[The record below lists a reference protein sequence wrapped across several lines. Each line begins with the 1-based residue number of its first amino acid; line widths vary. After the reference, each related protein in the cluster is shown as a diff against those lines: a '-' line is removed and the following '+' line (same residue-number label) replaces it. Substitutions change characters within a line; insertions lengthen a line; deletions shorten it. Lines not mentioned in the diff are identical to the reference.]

1 MINNVV
7 FPHSVEVRPSF
18 VIARLKDEPDG
29 ATTTATRIIAKFVLV
44 KNFSLDAYGNPT
56 VPHFHDPVFMDVET
70 KRMIDPSTF
79 AIVTSFDP
87 NNIGSA
93 VLKLQQEVAERDAKI
108 NTLDK
113 MVKQL
118 SAGYDPRVQNLNAS
132 NEVLRRE
139 LNEATRVRNEQKER
153 VEDLLD
159 DLRRQSQTLASSGKD
174 VRELKEKVTK
184 LTNDLMA
191 TARDR
196 DNRVEELA
204 KEKANEMLPNL
215 RRDVEHYR
223 NRAKELAAENGRLKD
238 DLANAEECSEI
249 DSQRL
254 KDTQVPLWR
263 KIRKLERKVHKAGG
277 REKYWIR
284 QLNNTRFIGNQ
295 LRADHNKLK
304 TNHKELQTKL
314 DTVNAA
320 FAAERKFSKE
330 QVEVVEDL
338 KALLDKPLPLEVHT
352 PTIDGKTIN
361 VTLNLCGN
369 VTINELNNYN

>member
-7 FPHSVEVRPSF
+7 FPNSVEVRPSF

-29 ATTTATRIIAKFVLV
+29 ATTTATSIIAKFDLV

-93 VLKLQQEVAERDAKI
+93 VLKLQEEVADRDAKI
-108 NTLDK
+108 DALDQ

-118 SAGYDPRVQNLNAS
+118 SAGYDPRVQDLTAS
-132 NEVLRRE
+132 NAVLRRE
-139 LNEATRVRNEQKER
+139 LAEATRVRNEQKER

-159 DLRRQSQTLASSGKD
+159 DLRHQSQTLASSGKD

-184 LTNDLMA
+184 LTNDLMV

-196 DNRVEELA
+196 DNRVEVLA

-215 RRDVEHYR
+215 RRDVEFYK
-223 NRAKELAAENGRLKD
+223 NRAKELAAELKAMKVELD
-238 DLANAEECSEI
+238 NANECAELDAE
-249 DSQRL
+249 RN
-254 KDTQVPLWR
+254 KDATVPLWR

-284 QLNNTRFIGNQ
+284 QLNNARFNGNQ

-304 TNHKELQTKL
+304 TTHKELQTKL

-320 FAAERKFSKE
+320 FAAERAFAKE
-330 QVEVVEDL
+330 QVWIVEDL
-338 KALLDKPLPLEVHT
+338 KALLDKPVPLEVHT

-361 VTLNLCGN
+361 VTLNLHGN
-369 VTINELNNYN
+369 VTINELHNYN

>member
-18 VIARLKDEPDG
+18 VVGKLKDETGG
-29 ATTTATRIIAKFVLV
+29 ATTRVFAHFELV
-44 KNFSLDAYGNPT
+44 KNYSLDAYGNPT
-56 VPHFHDPVFMDVET
+56 IANMHDPIYMDLT
-70 KRMIDPSTF
+70 DKRIVDPASFT
-79 AIVTSFDP
+79 IVTSFDP

-93 VLKLQQEVAERDAKI
+93 VLKLQEEVADRDAKI
-108 NTLDK
+108 DALDK

-118 SAGYDPRVQNLNAS
+118 SEGNDPRVQNLTAS

-139 LNEATRVRNEQKER
+139 LNKVTLDHNYQKKR
-153 VEDLLD
+153 AEDLLD
-159 DLRRQSQTLASSGKD
+159 DLHSQSQTLASSGKD

-238 DLANAEECSEI
+238 DLANAEECSEL

-254 KDTQVPLWR
+254 KDTQTPLWR

-284 QLNNTRFIGNQ
+284 QLNNARFIGNQ

-304 TNHKELQTKL
+304 TTHKELQTKL

-369 VTINELNNYN
+369 VTINELHNYN

>member
-18 VIARLKDEPDG
+18 VVGKLKDETGG
-29 ATTTATRIIAKFVLV
+29 ATTRIIAKFDLV

-56 VPHFHDPVFMDVET
+56 IPNFHDPVFMDLT
-70 KRMIDPSTF
+70 DKRIIDPTSF
-79 AIVTSFDP
+79 AIISSFDP

-93 VLKLQQEVAERDAKI
+93 VLKLQEEVADRDAKI
-108 NTLDK
+108 GALDK

-118 SAGYDPRVQNLNAS
+118 SVGYDPRVQNLTAS

-139 LNEATRVRNEQKER
+139 LSEATRDRNYQEKR
-153 VEDLLD
+153 ADDLD
-159 DLRRQSQTLASSGKD
+159 DSLRRERKRHIETYKE
-174 VRELKEKVTK
+174 VTELKEKVTK
-184 LTNDLMA
+184 LTNDLMV

-238 DLANAEECSEI
+238 DLANAEECSEL
-249 DSQRL
+249 DSQRF
-254 KDTQVPLWR
+254 KDTQTPLWR

-284 QLNNTRFIGNQ
+284 QLNNARFIGNQ

-304 TNHKELQTKL
+304 TTHKELQTKL
-314 DTVNAA
+314 DAVNTS
-320 FAAERKFSKE
+320 FAAERDFAKE
-330 QVEVVEDL
+330 QLRTVEKL
-338 KALLDKPLPLEVHT
+338 KAAIANTKTAEIP
-352 PTIDGKTIN
+352 PTDGKTIN
-361 VTLNLCGN
+361 VTLNICGN
-369 VTINELNNYN
+369 VSISKLNNYN

>member
-93 VLKLQQEVAERDAKI
+93 VLKLQEEVADRDAKI
-108 NTLDK
+108 DALDQ

-118 SAGYDPRVQNLNAS
+118 SAGYDPRVQDLTAS
-132 NEVLRRE
+132 NAVLRRE
-139 LNEATRVRNEQKER
+139 LAEATRVRNEQKER

-159 DLRRQSQTLASSGKD
+159 DLRHQSQTLASSGKD

-184 LTNDLMA
+184 LTNDLMV

-238 DLANAEECSEI
+238 DLANAEECSEL

-254 KDTQVPLWR
+254 KDTQTPLWR

-284 QLNNTRFIGNQ
+284 QLNNARFIGNQ

-304 TNHKELQTKL
+304 TTHKELQTKL

-320 FAAERKFSKE
+320 FAAERAFAKE
-330 QVEVVEDL
+330 QVWIVEDL
-338 KALLDKPLPLEVHT
+338 KALLDKPVPLEVHT

-361 VTLNLCGN
+361 VTFNLCGN
-369 VTINELNNYN
+369 VTINELHNYN

>member
-18 VIARLKDEPDG
+18 VITRLKDEPDG
-29 ATTTATRIIAKFVLV
+29 ATTTATSIIAKFDLV
-44 KNFSLDAYGNPT
+44 KNFSLDFYGDPT
-56 VPHFHDPVFMDVET
+56 IPNFHDPVFMDVAT

-93 VLKLQQEVAERDAKI
+93 VLKLQQEVSERDAKI
-108 NTLDK
+108 ATLDQ

-118 SAGYDPRVQNLNAS
+118 SAGYDPRVQNLTAS
-132 NEVLRRE
+132 NAVLRRE
-139 LNEATRVRNEQKER
+139 LAEATRVRNEQKER
-153 VEDLLD
+153 AEDLLD
-159 DLRRQSQTLASSGKD
+159 DLRHQSQTLASSGKD
-174 VRELKEKVTK
+174 LRELKEKVTK

-238 DLANAEECSEI
+238 DLANAEECSEL

-254 KDTQVPLWR
+254 KDTQTPLWR

-277 REKYWIR
+277 REKYWIK
-284 QLNNTRFIGNQ
+284 QLNNARFIGNQ
-295 LRADHNKLK
+295 LRVDHNKLK
-304 TNHKELQTKL
+304 TSHKELQTKL

-338 KALLDKPLPLEVHT
+338 KT
-352 PTIDGKTIN
+352 
-361 VTLNLCGN
+361 
-369 VTINELNNYN
+369 

>member
-29 ATTTATRIIAKFVLV
+29 ATTTATSIIAKFDLV

-56 VPHFHDPVFMDVET
+56 VPNFRDPVFMDVVT

-93 VLKLQQEVAERDAKI
+93 VLKLQEEVADRDAKI
-108 NTLDK
+108 DALDK

-118 SAGYDPRVQNLNAS
+118 SEGNDPRVQNLTAS

-139 LNEATRVRNEQKER
+139 LNKVTLDHNYQKER
-153 VEDLLD
+153 AEDLLD
-159 DLRRQSQTLASSGKD
+159 DLHAQSQTLASSGKD

-238 DLANAEECSEI
+238 DLANAEECSEL

-254 KDTQVPLWR
+254 KDTQTPLWR

-284 QLNNTRFIGNQ
+284 QLNNARFIGNQ

-304 TNHKELQTKL
+304 TTHKELQTKL

-330 QVEVVEDL
+330 QVEIVEDL

-369 VTINELNNYN
+369 VTINELHNYN

>member
-29 ATTTATRIIAKFVLV
+29 ATTTATSIIAKFDLV

-56 VPHFHDPVFMDVET
+56 VPNFRDPVFMDVVT

-93 VLKLQQEVAERDAKI
+93 VLKLQEEVADRDAKI
-108 NTLDK
+108 ATLDQ

-118 SAGYDPRVQNLNAS
+118 SAGYDPRVQDLTAS
-132 NEVLRRE
+132 NAVLRRE
-139 LNEATRVRNEQKER
+139 LAEATRVRNEQKER

-159 DLRRQSQTLASSGKD
+159 DLRHQSQTLASSGKD

-238 DLANAEECSEI
+238 DLANAEECSEL

-254 KDTQVPLWR
+254 KDTQTPLWR

-284 QLNNTRFIGNQ
+284 QLNNARFIGNQ

-304 TNHKELQTKL
+304 IAHKELQTKL

-320 FAAERKFSKE
+320 FAAERAFAKE
-330 QVEVVEDL
+330 QVWIVEDL

-369 VTINELNNYN
+369 VTINELHNYN

>member
-29 ATTTATRIIAKFVLV
+29 ATTTATSIIAKFDLV

-56 VPHFHDPVFMDVET
+56 VPHFHDPVFMDVAT
-70 KRMIDPSTF
+70 KRMIDPSSF

-93 VLKLQQEVAERDAKI
+93 VLRLQQEVSERDAKI
-108 NTLDK
+108 DTLDK

-118 SAGYDPRVQNLNAS
+118 SAGNDPRVQTLHAF

-238 DLANAEECSEI
+238 DLANAEECSEL

-254 KDTQVPLWR
+254 KDTQTPLWR

-284 QLNNTRFIGNQ
+284 QLNNARFIGNQ
-295 LRADHNKLK
+295 LRANHNKLK
-304 TNHKELQTKL
+304 TTHKELQTKL

-369 VTINELNNYN
+369 VTINELHNYN

>member
-29 ATTTATRIIAKFVLV
+29 ATTTATSIIAKFDLV

-56 VPHFHDPVFMDVET
+56 VPHFHDPVFMDVVT

-93 VLKLQQEVAERDAKI
+93 VLKLQEEVADRDAKI
-108 NTLDK
+108 DALDK

-118 SAGYDPRVQNLNAS
+118 SAGNDPRVTSLTAS
-132 NEVLRRE
+132 NEVLRKE
-139 LNEATRVRNEQKER
+139 LAEATRDRAYQEKR
-153 VEDLLD
+153 AD
-159 DLRRQSQTLASSGKD
+159 DLADALRREGRRHNETAKE
-174 VRELKEKVTK
+174 VTELKEKVTK
-184 LTNDLMA
+184 LTNDLLT

-204 KEKANEMLPNL
+204 KAKANEMLPNL

-223 NRAKELAAENGRLKD
+223 NRAKELAAENGRLKN
-238 DLANAEECSEI
+238 DLENAEECAEI

-304 TNHKELQTKL
+304 TTHKELQTKL
-314 DTVNAA
+314 DTLNLA
-320 FAAERKFSKE
+320 FIAERKFSKE
-330 QVEVVEDL
+330 QTEAVEDL
-338 KALLDKPLPLEVHT
+338 NALLDKPLPLEVHT
-352 PTIDGKTIN
+352 PTVDGKTIN

>member
-93 VLKLQQEVAERDAKI
+93 VLKLQEEVTDRDAKI
-108 NTLDK
+108 DALDK

-118 SAGYDPRVQNLNAS
+118 SVGYDPRVQNLTAS

-139 LNEATRVRNEQKER
+139 LAEATRDRNYQEKR
-153 VEDLLD
+153 AD
-159 DLRRQSQTLASSGKD
+159 DLADSLRRESKRHIETYKE
-174 VRELKEKVTK
+174 VTELKEKVTK

-223 NRAKELAAENGRLKD
+223 NRAKELAAENRRLKD
-238 DLANAEECSEI
+238 DLANAEECSEL

-254 KDTQVPLWR
+254 KDIQTPLWR

-277 REKYWIR
+277 REKYWIS
-284 QLNNTRFIGNQ
+284 QLNNARNNGNQ

-304 TNHKELQTKL
+304 TTHKELQTKL
-314 DTVNAA
+314 TTVNAA
-320 FAAERKFSKE
+320 FAAERDFAKE
-330 QVEVVEDL
+330 QLRTVE
-338 KALLDKPLPLEVHT
+338 KLEEIIANAKT
-352 PTIDGKTIN
+352 AEIPPTDGKTIN

-369 VTINELNNYN
+369 VMISELNNYN

>member
-29 ATTTATRIIAKFVLV
+29 ATTTATSIIAKFDLV

-56 VPHFHDPVFMDVET
+56 VPNFHDPVFMDVAT
-70 KRMIDPSTF
+70 KRMLDPSSF

-93 VLKLQQEVAERDAKI
+93 VLRLQEDVAERDAKI
-108 NTLDK
+108 DALDK

-118 SAGYDPRVQNLNAS
+118 SVGYDPRVQNLTAS

-139 LNEATRVRNEQKER
+139 LAEATRDRNYQEKR
-153 VEDLLD
+153 GD
-159 DLRRQSQTLASSGKD
+159 DLADSLRRESKRRIETAKE
-174 VRELKEKVTK
+174 VTELKEKVTK

-254 KDTQVPLWR
+254 KDTQTPLWR

-277 REKYWIR
+277 REKYWIK
-284 QLNNTRFIGNQ
+284 QLNNARFIGNQ

-304 TNHKELQTKL
+304 TSHKELKTKL
-314 DTVNAA
+314 DTVNSAFDAERA
-320 FAAERKFSKE
+320 FAKE
-330 QVEVVEDL
+330 QVRIVGNLEE
-338 KALLDKPLPLEVHT
+338 ALANATTAEAPVP
-352 PTIDGKTIN
+352 DGKTVNISLN
-361 VTLNLCGN
+361 VCGN
-369 VTINELNNYN
+369 VMISELNNYN

>member
-18 VIARLKDEPDG
+18 VVGKLKDETEG
-29 ATTTATRIIAKFVLV
+29 ATARIIVKFDLV
-44 KNFSLDAYGNPT
+44 KSFSLDDYGNPT
-56 VPHFHDPVFMDVET
+56 IPNLHDPVFMDVMT
-70 KRMIDPSTF
+70 KRMIDPSSFTLI
-79 AIVTSFDP
+79 ASFDP

-93 VLKLQQEVAERDAKI
+93 VLKLQEEMADRDAKI
-108 NTLDK
+108 DALDK

-118 SAGYDPRVQNLNAS
+118 SAGNDPRVIQLTSS
-132 NEVLRRE
+132 NELIRKELDEVTRE
-139 LNEATRVRNEQKER
+139 RDYQKKRN
-153 VEDLLD
+153 D
-159 DLRRQSQTLASSGKD
+159 DLAEDARFQSRTLTTSGRE
-174 VRELKEKVTK
+174 VVELKEKVTK
-184 LTNDLMA
+184 LTNDLMV

-238 DLANAEECSEI
+238 DLANAEECSAL

-254 KDTQVPLWR
+254 KDTQTPLWR

-277 REKYWIR
+277 REKYWIS
-284 QLNNTRFIGNQ
+284 QLNNARFIGNQ

-304 TNHKELQTKL
+304 TAHKELQTKL

-320 FAAERKFSKE
+320 FSAERKFSKE

-361 VTLNLCGN
+361 VTLNLHGN
-369 VTINELNNYN
+369 VMISELNNYN